1 MASRWWARGA
11 VALSAAVAL
20 AVVLLCI
27 QAADTAQSGG
37 KDVTARHLALDR
49 RKREG
54 PLVITSQQTEK
65 DNEIHPR
72 RRKGRRKKKHPNGT
86 AGFRKRKKGLRRWN
100 QSSAGVLMPN
110 LEPGIVGN
118 TIIRTSEGDG
128 PQNRLLIQTLRQ
140 SNSSGVRYF
149 ANYPLQWREH
159 RGPTLHQTSPVLDGD
174 SLLPPRYGDTYLKW
188 RGLRYGKFQKKT

>member
-1 MASRWWARGA
+1 
-11 VALSAAVAL
+11 
-20 AVVLLCI
+20 
-27 QAADTAQSGG
+27 
-37 KDVTARHLALDR
+37 
-49 RKREG
+49 
-54 PLVITSQQTEK
+54 
-65 DNEIHPR
+65 
-72 RRKGRRKKKHPNGT
+72 
-86 AGFRKRKKGLRRWN
+86 
-100 QSSAGVLMPN
+100 MPN